1 MLSPANI
8 IPAIAEHSRQWQA
21 RTQMWRRLQLESL
34 GLGGGSDLD
43 PGSERLS
50 ETHAFGSNPGKLRM
64 FTWAPPVPPRR
75 PALVVVLHGCT
86 QTAAAYGLDVGWAAL
101 ADRYG
106 FVLLLPQQ
114 QRANNPSNC
123 FNWFVPE
130 AAAPEAASIAQM
142 IDTASTAY
150 GVDRN
155 RVFVTGLSAGGAMAS
170 TMLATRPELFAGGA
184 IIAGLPYGTASSLKE
199 ALESMAHV
207 RPLAPREW
215 GDLVRAASPHRK
227 RWPRIS
233 VWHGTADTVVNPGNA
248 VEIVKQ
254 WRDLHGLLPT
264 PAATETVNGV
274 VREVW
279 GRRGGRD
286 TIECWTL
293 PGFAHGAPLAT
304 SGDESCGAPGPFV
317 LDAGISSSWRIARFW
332 GLTGDQR
339 GDDHAR
345 AAAAPTAV
353 TAATPAA
360 VTAAAPAAESAVAPA
375 RWSLRKWLGRRVAG
389 RR

>member
-1 MLSPANI
+1 MLSPASI

-34 GLGGGSDLD
+34 GLGGGAGPD
-43 PGSERLS
+43 PGFGRLA
-50 ETHAFGSNPGKLRM
+50 ETRAFGANPGRLRM
-64 FTWAPPVPPRR
+64 FTWVPPVPPRR

-86 QTAAAYGLDVGWAAL
+86 QTAAAYGLDVGWATL

-114 QRANNPSNC
+114 QPANNPSNC

-130 AAAPEAASIAQM
+130 AAGHEAASIAQM
-142 IDTASTAY
+142 IDTAVTAY
-150 GVDRN
+150 GVDRT

-170 TMLATRPELFAGGA
+170 IMLATRPDLFAGGA
-184 IIAGLPYGTASSLKE
+184 IIAGLPYGAASNLTE

-207 RPLAPREW
+207 RPMAARAW
-215 GDLVRAASPHRK
+215 GDLVRAASPPRK

-254 WRDLHGLLPT
+254 WRDLHGLLPA
-264 PAATETVNGV
+264 PATTETVNGC
-274 VREVW
+274 VREAW
-279 GRRGGRD
+279 GRHGHD
-286 TIECWTL
+286 AIEYWTL
-293 PGFAHGAPLAT
+293 PGIAHGAPLAT
-304 SGDESCGAPGPFV
+304 AGDERCGAPGPFL

-332 GLTGDQR
+332 GLTGGQVQDG
-339 GDDHAR
+339 GD
-345 AAAAPTAV
+345 AAAKI
-353 TAATPAA
+353 AA
-360 VTAAAPAAESAVAPA
+360 VKAAAVKAAKAVKAPAAGTP
-375 RWSLRKWLGRRVAG
+375 RWSLTRWLARLIGRR
-389 RR
+389 